1 MFGMPMFDLAD
12 AAGVLAEMNDCRK
25 TFPQHY
31 IRLMAFDSTRGVE
44 SIAMSFIVNR
54 PSKEPG
60 FGIVRQEVNG
70 RTMRYTV
77 HSYATDRPEAERY

>member
-1 MFGMPMFDLAD
+1 MFDLKD
-12 AAGVLAEMNDCRK
+12 AAGVITELTSCRK

-44 SIAMSFIVNR
+44 SIVMSFIVNR

-60 FGIVRQEVNG
+60 CRLARQEVEAAAC
-70 RTMRYTV
+70 TTPCTAMRPT
-77 HSYATDRPEAERY
+77 SPKANATSK